1 MQAPAPLIERGLVLR
16 WLDSDDLP
24 WLRDLYA
31 TTRADEMAPLPWS
44 AAQKRHFLDQQ
55 FTLQHDHFV
64 RYYGGADFLA
74 IAHCDGQPIGR
85 YYVARG
91 DSFHVVDIA
100 LTPAYYRQGI
110 GTALIEHTHA
120 EAVDRRRDVLLH
132 VNKLNDRAVKLY
144 SRLGFA
150 VSGDVGSHW
159 QMRWSPTKPG

>member
-31 TTRADEMAPLPWS
+31 TTRADEMAALPWS
-44 AAQKRHFLDQQ
+44 AAQKRHFMDQQ

-74 IAHCDGQPIGR
+74 IAHCGGQPIGR

-120 EAVDRRRDVLLH
+120 EAVERRRDVLLH